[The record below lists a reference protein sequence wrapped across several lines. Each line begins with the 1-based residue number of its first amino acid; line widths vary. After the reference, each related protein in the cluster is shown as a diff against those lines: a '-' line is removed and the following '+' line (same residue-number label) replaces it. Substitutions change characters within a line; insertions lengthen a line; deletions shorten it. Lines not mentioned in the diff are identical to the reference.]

1 MLKLF
6 PLRTMHTAEN
16 LGLRRRVHER
26 KSMHHD
32 QFGVKV
38 LCELSGIPAGSAN
51 TGGKI
56 SGKYN

>member
-1 MLKLF
+1 MD
-6 PLRTMHTAEN
+6 
-16 LGLRRRVHER
+16 
-26 KSMHHD
+26 HD

-38 LCELSGIPAGSAN
+38 LCEESRIPAGRTN